1 VNFGLPNGVLVA
13 GILATEF
20 PASHTQFSAIIGMDV
35 ICLGDFAITNANGRS
50 TISFRVPACEEIDYV
65 LEAHRLTFRGTPR
78 NAPCPW
84 GSGKKFKHCHIDM
97 HLTAAV
103 SRTASLDVLPLLNRP
118 RNRHLARRGRL
129 TRLYD
134 RLGNVNAS
142 AHGRCRSFGFQSPSI
157 ILIGCSS

>member
-1 VNFGLPNGVLVA
+1 MPMPAKALWDTGHHGDGKSTRNTYIVNFGLPNGVLVA

-78 NAPCPW
+78 NAPCPC
-84 GSGKKFKHCHIDM
+84 GSGQKFKHCHID
-97 HLTAAV
+97 
-103 SRTASLDVLPLLNRP
+103 
-118 RNRHLARRGRL
+118 
-129 TRLYD
+129 
-134 RLGNVNAS
+134 
-142 AHGRCRSFGFQSPSI
+142 SI
-157 ILIGCSS
+157 